1 MSIGSVMS
9 KPITEAE
16 FTALKAEIAEWV
28 AGPGET
34 WSEKVEADGA
44 VPDELVAELRRAGYM
59 SLAAPPEL
67 GGRGVPFAKFLE
79 LMEYFSRLHASIR
92 MLVHVNNGIWRALVD
107 YVDDEQREQILIP
120 TVKGEKSIAFTLTE
134 ADSGTGADI
143 RTTLRREGD
152 TYYMNG
158 EKHLITFGM
167 TGDWWLLT
175 ARLEGTSG
183 HDGTVALL
191 VPNTGLPGVELTDDS
206 QTMGINGTDHAIMRF
221 HDTPVPVSARVGEE
235 GQGLDVALG
244 GFLLPSRISVAMS
257 CVGLAERAQQLAVEY
272 AEQRVTFGKPLAKR
286 QAIQFMIA
294 RNHASILAARSLVLE
309 AGRGYDAGRPD
320 AGALSSAAKMKA
332 VDMLAEV
339 TDNALQ
345 VFGGRGYFKRETIE
359 RVYRD
364 ARAQRFEEGTNE
376 IQSLIVSREVLNGT
390 ARYADDVP
398 LP

>member
-1 MSIGSVMS
+1 MSE
-9 KPITEAE
+9 PITDAE
-16 FTALKAEIAEWV
+16 FADLKAQVAEWV
-28 AGPGET
+28 AGPGEE
-34 WSEKVEADGA
+34 WSEKVEAAGA
-44 VPDELVAELRRAGYM
+44 VPDGLVAELRDRGYM

-120 TVKGEKSIAFTLTE
+120 TIKGEKRIAFTLTE

-158 EKHLITFGM
+158 EKHLITFGL
-167 TGDWWLLT
+167 TGDYWLLT

-191 VPNTGLPGVELTDDS
+191 VPNTGLPGAELTDDS
-206 QTMGINGTDHAIMRF
+206 QTMGISGTDHAIMHF

-272 AEQRVTFGKPLAKR
+272 AKQRVTFGKPLAKR

-294 RNHASILAARSLVLE
+294 RNHASILAARSLVLD

-398 LP
+398 MP

>member
-1 MSIGSVMS
+1 MIND
-9 KPITEAE
+9 TEFA
-16 FTALKAEIAEWV
+16 ALKAEIAQWV
-28 AGPGET
+28 AGPGEA
-34 WSEKVEADGA
+34 WSERIEADGS
-44 VPDELVAELRRAGYM
+44 VPEALVAELRARGFM

-67 GGRGVPFAKFLE
+67 GGRGVGFTRFLE

-107 YVDDEQREQILIP
+107 HVNDDQRESILIP
-120 TVKGEKSIAFTLTE
+120 TVKGEQRIAFTLTE

-143 RTTLRREGD
+143 RTTLRRDGE

-158 EKHLITFGM
+158 EKHLITFGLSA
-167 TGDWWLLT
+167 DHWLLT
-175 ARLEGTSG
+175 ARLEGTTG

-191 VPNTGLPGVELTDDS
+191 VPNTGLHGEALPGVELVDDS
-206 QTMGINGTDHAIMRF
+206 QTMGIAGTDHAIMRF

-272 AEQRVTFGKPLAKR
+272 ANRRVTFGKPLAKR
-286 QAIQFMIA
+286 QAIQFMLA
-294 RNHASILAARSLVLE
+294 RNHAAILAARYLVLE
-309 AGRGYDAGRPD
+309 AGRGYEAGRED
-320 AGALSSAAKMKA
+320 AGALSSAAKMTA

-376 IQSLIVSREVLNGT
+376 IQSLIVSRAVLDGT

-398 LP
+398 IP